1 MSRGRYRREMISE
14 LTTSGSRQHATST
27 RTAKVLKWIAF
38 SLATFVVTSG
48 LILSLLP
55 DGFWRGLII
64 RTVAGQTGRT
74 VKIDGPVHVRLFSLQ
89 PEVSVEGFSIAN
101 VDWAE
106 RKPLLTM
113 QRIDVTMRLSSI
125 FRRNL
130 ILPKVVIE
138 GPKIDYER
146 DTAGRATWDF
156 TPRGAPPAKSA
167 KPMRVP
173 AVQQFIVSNGSLFV
187 LDKIRKL
194 EFEGTVTVDE
204 KQGVDSASALKV
216 HGRGSLNEKPF
227 DLEVSGPPLVQ
238 IDPARPYSF
247 DANVAAADIRLGTHV
262 TVEHPFD
269 MASLKATFKLSSNNL
284 ADVYYLTGLALP
296 NTPPYKLSGT
306 IQRDNLVFR
315 MNDLQGKVGGSDVA
329 GTLAVD
335 TAGERPK
342 LTGKL
347 FSKELNLADL
357 AAPLGAGPS
366 ALPSSSAALKP
377 ANDAKP
383 AKVTAPA
390 PADSAQSFS
399 GLLPDAD
406 LQVLR
411 VRGMDADVLF
421 DAGSITTAKSP
432 IKKLHFHLALADGK
446 LTLAPLSFILPQ
458 GTFSGT
464 VAIDAHGSVPRTDLD
479 MRLSNVD
486 LSQFKSKDSTTPPF
500 SGPLLGRFRLHGVG
514 GSVHKAASTAEG
526 DVTFVVPKGEMRSV
540 LAELTGINLSR
551 GIGLFLTK
559 SDSATAIRC
568 GVANFHAHEGELVAN
583 ALTIDTTHVLI
594 TGRGHIDLKSEKI
607 DMELGGQPKEVRFLR
622 LRTPIKLHGT
632 LAHPQIGVD
641 TGKALEQAGG
651 AAALGALLTPFA
663 AILAFVD
670 GGLAKDAN
678 CGALL
683 SPVERE
689 KGVHPKSP

>member
-1 MSRGRYRREMISE
+1 MIRE
-14 LTTSGSRQHATST
+14 LTTSGAEPGVTSA
-27 RTAKVLKWIAF
+27 RWVKVLKWFAL
-38 SLATFVVTSG
+38 SLIG
-48 LILSLLP
+48 LIVTCGLVLSLLP
-55 DGFWRGLII
+55 DSFWRGLII
-64 RTVAGQTGRT
+64 RTVSRQTGRT
-74 VKIDGPVHVRLFSLQ
+74 VGIDGPVHVRLFSLQ
-89 PEVSVEGFSIAN
+89 PELSVEGFSLAN
-101 VDWAE
+101 VAWAE
-106 RKPLLTM
+106 KKPLLTM
-113 QRIDVTMRLSSI
+113 QRVDVTLRLSSI

-130 ILPKVVIE
+130 ILPKVVID
-138 GPKIDYER
+138 GPKIDFER
-146 DTAGRATWDF
+146 DAAGRTTWDF
-156 TPRGAPPAKSA
+156 TPHGAPPAKNA
-167 KPMRVP
+167 KPLRVP
-173 AVQQFIVSNGSLFV
+173 AVQQLIVSNGSLFV

-194 EFEGTVTVDE
+194 EFEGTVAVDE
-204 KQGVDSASALKV
+204 KRGIDSAGALKV

-227 DLEVSGPPLVQ
+227 DLQVSGPPLVK

-247 DANVAAADIRLGTHV
+247 DAAVVAADIRLGTHV
-262 TVEHPFD
+262 AVQHPFD

-296 NTPPYKLSGT
+296 NTPPYIVSGT
-306 IQRDNLVFR
+306 VERDNQVFR
-315 MNDLQGKVGGSDVA
+315 VNDLQGKVGGSDIA
-329 GTLAVD
+329 GSLAVD
-335 TAGERPK
+335 TAGDRPN

-357 AAPLGAGPS
+357 AAPLGKAPS
-366 ALPSSSAALKP
+366 SQPSSSATLKP
-377 ANDAKP
+377 VKVANKSANVSDPVP
-383 AKVTAPA
+383 AE
-390 PADSAQSFS
+390 SAQAFS

-406 LQVLR
+406 LQVPR

-421 DAGSITTAKSP
+421 DAASITTARSP
-432 IKKLHFHLALADGK
+432 IKKLHFHLGLENGK
-446 LTLAPLSFILPQ
+446 LTLAPLTFILPQ
-458 GTFSGT
+458 GSFAGT
-464 VAIDAHGSVPRTDLD
+464 VAIDARGPVPRTDLD

-486 LSQFKSKDSTTPPF
+486 LSQFKSKDSTTPPLA
-500 SGPLLGRFRLHGVG
+500 GPLLGRFRLHGVG

-559 SDSATAIRC
+559 SDSVTDIRC

-583 ALTIDTTHVLI
+583 ALTVDTTHVLI
-594 TGRGHIDLKSEKI
+594 TGHGHIDLKSENI

-622 LRTPIKLHGT
+622 LRTPIKLRGT
-632 LAHPQIGVD
+632 LTHPQIGVD

-683 SPVERE
+683 APVEQE
-689 KGVHPKSP
+689 KGVHPKSH